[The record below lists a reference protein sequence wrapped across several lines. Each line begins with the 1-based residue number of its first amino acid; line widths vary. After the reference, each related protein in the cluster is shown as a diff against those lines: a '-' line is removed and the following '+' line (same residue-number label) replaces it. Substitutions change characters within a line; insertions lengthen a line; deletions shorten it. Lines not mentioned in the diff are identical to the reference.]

1 MIAKI
6 NRPKD
11 LLAGALYIVGGG
23 ATFLWAQ
30 KYEMG
35 TATHMGPGYFPA
47 LLGLALILFGIAAT
61 VKGLAS
67 KQPDPLA
74 KHKIGTLVLMTA
86 SVVSFGLLIERAGL
100 VVATFACLFFACFQ
114 RLRTNPLEVLM
125 LFMGVTI
132 FNVVVFV
139 DFIGM
144 QIPVFWWDL

>member
-1 MIAKI
+1 VVAKI

-11 LLAGALYIVGGG
+11 LLAGALYVVGGG
-23 ATFLWAQ
+23 TTFLWAQ
-30 KYEMG
+30 KYEIG
-35 TATHMGPGYFPA
+35 TATRMGPGYFPA

-61 VKGLAS
+61 VKGLVS

-74 KHKIGTLVLMTA
+74 EHKVGPLVLMTA
-86 SVVSFGLLIERAGL
+86 SVISFGLLIERADL
-100 VVATFACLFFACFQ
+100 VVATFACLLFVCFR
-114 RLRTNPLEVLM
+114 RLRTNPLEVLL

-144 QIPVFWWDL
+144 QIPLFWWDQ